1 MQDPDTRPLI
11 DESLARDEEGGRRL
25 QWRRT
30 RPDRGVNCAR
40 PCRRQRLLLFR
51 VTNLFPPSLLRMQSS
66 TEPPGPEGGNAGRR
80 PRLAAMTY
88 RKTTM
93 GATVI
98 RTSGSEGAILWKCE
112 HVRLDLLCRFSPPGV
127 TNAKG
132 GVVVPHRARCLRRRG
147 SGRTPRRRQVELPRL
162 ARPKGCFDTSDEWS

>member
-1 MQDPDTRPLI
+1 M
-11 DESLARDEEGGRRL
+11 
-25 QWRRT
+25 
-30 RPDRGVNCAR
+30 
-40 PCRRQRLLLFR
+40 R
-51 VTNLFPPSLLRMQSS
+51 VTNPFFPSPLRMQPG

-112 HVRLDLLCRFSPPGV
+112 HVRLDFFAGFPR
-127 TNAKG
+127 
-132 GVVVPHRARCLRRRG
+132 RAL
-147 SGRTPRRRQVELPRL
+147 RTP
-162 ARPKGCFDTSDEWS
+162 KGEWWFPTGRAVCAEGGMAVHRGDAKWSCPD